1 MVLMIVLAVLL
12 VVTAFWVIPRVL
24 GPMVVKVPT
33 RVPEEWVD
41 KYGTRHR

>member
-1 MVLMIVLAVLL
+1 MVLMIFFALLL

-24 GPMVVKVPT
+24 GPMLVKVPT

-41 KYGTRHR
+41 EYGTKHR